1 MSKKAADT
9 AASVGAVIA
18 IEQHFPRDERLLDD
32 GLAARLLPLGMKVF
46 VWLLRF
52 AWLRDWVCASTRSQ
66 SAPKRVEATGCGPNR
81 ANAVQEALDSWAR
94 REAEQQHVYRV
105 WTL

>member
-9 AASVGAVIA
+9 AASVAAIIA

-32 GLAARLLPLGMKVF
+32 GLAGRILPLGSKVF

-52 AWLRDWVCASTRSQ
+52 AWLRDWMIRLTEKGF
-66 SAPKRVEATGCGPNR
+66 PGT
-81 ANAVQEALDSWAR
+81 WAIFP
-94 REAEQQHVYRV
+94 V
-105 WTL
+105 